1 MGGGGMSQADLPQVF
16 RTATDAVAWLRRQGW
31 KVSPQLF
38 SNHWRAGKVPR
49 GADGFESS
57 ALLGYAA
64 TNLKPLAS
72 ASDAEAR
79 EAAIGKLSAD
89 GQLKAIRA
97 ERERLKLDRDRG
109 LLMPVARHEA
119 ELAARAVFFR
129 AEIESFIVSRAG
141 EMIGLVHG
149 DESLREE
156 LIAWWEDATASWL
169 DAYAR
174 DRDFL
179 LPGDDDDA
187 AGVPEDAADGE
198 GGDEVQ

>member
-1 MGGGGMSQADLPQVF
+1 MGGGGMSQAEIPQAF
-16 RTATDAVAWLRRQGW
+16 RTATEAVAWLRKQGW

-38 SNHWRAGKVPR
+38 SNHWRAGKIPR
-49 GADGFESS
+49 SENGFESS

-64 TNLKPLAS
+64 TNLRPLAS

-97 ERERLKLDRDRG
+97 ERERLKLEKDRG

-129 AEIESFIVSRAG
+129 AEVESFIVSHAG
-141 EMIGLVHG
+141 EMISLVHG

-156 LIAWWEDATASWL
+156 LVAWWEEATAAWL

-174 DRDFL
+174 DREFL
-179 LPGDDDDA
+179 LPGED
-187 AGVPEDAADGE
+187 EDAVDAPAEEE
-198 GGDEVQ
+198 GGDEAL